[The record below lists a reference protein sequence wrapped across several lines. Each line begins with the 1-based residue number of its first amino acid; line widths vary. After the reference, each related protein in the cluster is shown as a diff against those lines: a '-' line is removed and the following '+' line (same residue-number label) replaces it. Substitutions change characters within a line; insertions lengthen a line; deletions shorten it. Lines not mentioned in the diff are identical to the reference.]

1 MGSNIKQDDNGIQLS
16 QKSYVN
22 SRLETVEIPKHIIL
36 DDSADMVAKIDNQ
49 STIGALSWLASQSRP
64 DLQAGVSLAQ
74 RKQKQPCYGDVRET
88 NKVVKMAQNGKGEPL
103 TFSKL
108 GSTLDDL
115 VILVYHDAA
124 WANAVA
130 SADDQEFV
138 PGGHGIYSQLGHL
151 VLMCDRRA
159 LKGDE
164 VNPAVIAWKS
174 HACPRVCRSTF
185 AAETMASLEGW
196 EDAIAFRA
204 MLAGSL
210 RGEPLSEDAVRGVVP
225 IISLTDCKSLF
236 DSVHRIGGPKAPSEK
251 RLMIDLAALRQLIN
265 AEAACWGHA
274 FEDPRMMRWVP
285 TQFQLADILT
295 KLKTDVQGEL
305 CWWDMLRNLKLPFS
319 VSR

>member
-1 MGSNIKQDDNGIQLS
+1 MML
-16 QKSYVN
+16 
-22 SRLETVEIPKHIIL
+22 
-36 DDSADMVAKIDNQ
+36 
-49 STIGALSWLASQSRP
+49 
-64 DLQAGVSLAQ
+64 
-74 RKQKQPCYGDVRET
+74 
-88 NKVVKMAQNGKGEPL
+88 
-103 TFSKL
+103 
-108 GSTLDDL
+108 
-115 VILVYHDAA
+115 
-124 WANAVA
+124 
-130 SADDQEFV
+130 
-138 PGGHGIYSQLGHL
+138 PG
-151 VLMCDRRA
+151 
-159 LKGDE
+159 
-164 VNPAVIAWKS
+164 
-174 HACPRVCRSTF
+174 STF

-295 KLKTDVQGEL
+295 KVKTDVQT
-305 CWWDMLRNLKLPFS
+305 WWDMLRNPKLPFS